1 MEKGQKIILR
11 SNNNPKRWV
20 NKVRSPGRERGNLT
34 SPSAQDLWI
43 YVTHGAAGAAPS
55 RTRSILG
62 NVWEGSFTSAAETS
76 DSRWVFPKKQPGSR
90 LQKTSPAPRSTL
102 DVTAPQGRSREAR
115 SPGQL
120 PALLRPGQLI
130 PATGAGKFLPR
141 TPAARG
147 SVLCHLWGVSTP
159 LLLLLE
165 QQRQNNSHFGLRQ
178 SQAGLVFVLCQ
189 KD

>member
-76 DSRWVFPKKQPGSR
+76 DSRWVFPKKAAWQQVTENLTSASQHAGCDSSAGKESGSEKPWTAPGSA
-90 LQKTSPAPRSTL
+90 PAW
-102 DVTAPQGRSREAR
+102 TAH
-115 SPGQL
+115 PGHGSWEI
-120 PALLRPGQLI
+120 PALDTGSSWLRALSPPGCQHPFI
-130 PATGAGKFLPR
+130 AAFR
-141 TPAARG
+141 TAEA
-147 SVLCHLWGVSTP
+147 
-159 LLLLLE
+159 
-165 QQRQNNSHFGLRQ
+165 
-178 SQAGLVFVLCQ
+178 
-189 KD
+189 K